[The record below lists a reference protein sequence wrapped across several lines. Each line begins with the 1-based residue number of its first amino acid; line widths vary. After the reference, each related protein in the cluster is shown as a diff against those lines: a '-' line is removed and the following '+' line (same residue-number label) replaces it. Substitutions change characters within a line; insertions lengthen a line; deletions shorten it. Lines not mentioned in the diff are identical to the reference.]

1 MAANQA
7 NMYAA
12 NVAADASRSS
22 GLMGGLGAI
31 GGGLLQGAGAAG
43 SFGNL
48 FCWVAR
54 EVYGPTNPAWLQ
66 FRDWMLNESPQWFFN
81 LYRKYGESFAS
92 WISDKPR
99 LKGIIRRWMDSKIGG
114 K

>member
-12 NVAADASRSS
+12 NVAADASRSA
-22 GLMGGLGAI
+22 GMMGGLGAI
-31 GGGLLQGAGAAG
+31 GGGLLQGAGSAG
-43 SFGNL
+43 SFAICSVG
-48 FCWVAR
+48 AR

-81 LYRKYGESFAS
+81 LYRKYGERFAS

-99 LKGIIRRWMDSKIGG
+99 LKGIIRKWMDSKIGD